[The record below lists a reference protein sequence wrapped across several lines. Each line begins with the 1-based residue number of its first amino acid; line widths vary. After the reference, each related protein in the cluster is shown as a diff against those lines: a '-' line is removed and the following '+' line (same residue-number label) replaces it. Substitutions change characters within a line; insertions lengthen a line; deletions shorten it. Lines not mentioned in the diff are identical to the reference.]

1 MSLAKIKNHLRIP
14 VEGMVDEMEPPPNTK
29 WKTVCLRGEAYEIL
43 VMLQA
48 RDVLLTGR
56 KMSMTEMV
64 EALLKIAAPVIVG
77 HASIVKTAN
86 EMEVANAQRPAV
98 H

>member
-56 KMSMTEMV
+56 KLSMTEMV
-64 EALLKIAAPVIVG
+64 EALLHIAAPVIIG
-77 HASIVKTAN
+77 NASISKADN
-86 EMEVANAQRPAV
+86 EEEVADVQRPSA